1 MSEKST
7 DLPLFPLPNVVH
19 FPGTELKL
27 HIFEPRYRRMVRDL
41 LETDPESRWIGMVLI
56 KPGEM
61 RGGDPEIF
69 PEGTAGLLL
78 DVDYLVDGRSN
89 ILLHGDFRFQ
99 VEREIEV
106 ETPYRRALVR
116 PIAEPRLDELDPGI
130 VAVRQSL
137 TNLIASLSEEV
148 GESFPIQPGHLVDPE
163 EPMGFERLVNRIA
176 ADIDLPAL
184 SKISL
189 LNDSL
194 PDRALRLL
202 GILSSR
208 HQILDLLRP
217 YRHLAA
223 TPELN

>member
-1 MSEKST
+1 MPEKST

-27 HIFEPRYRRMVRDL
+27 HIFEPRYRRLVKDL
-41 LETDPESRWIGMVLI
+41 LETEPESRWIGMVLI
-56 KPGEM
+56 KPGAV
-61 RGGDPEIF
+61 RGSSPEIF

-78 DVDYLVDGRSN
+78 DVDQLADGRSN
-89 ILLHGDFRFQ
+89 ILLQGDFRFH
-99 VEREIEV
+99 VEREIEA

-137 TNLIASLSEEV
+137 TSLVARIAEEV
-148 GESFPIQPGHLVDPE
+148 GESFPIQPSQLDDPD
-163 EPMGFERLVNRIA
+163 EPLGFERLVNRIA

-184 SKISL
+184 LKISL